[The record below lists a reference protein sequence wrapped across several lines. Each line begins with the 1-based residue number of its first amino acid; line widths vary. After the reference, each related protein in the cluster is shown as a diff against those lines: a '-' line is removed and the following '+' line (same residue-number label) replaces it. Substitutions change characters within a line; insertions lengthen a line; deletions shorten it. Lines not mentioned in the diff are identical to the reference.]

1 MEERNMPKTCPRCGS
16 PYEGNVCPF
25 CDYEEPAAGNE
36 ELEEE
41 LEAEEPVEEEVLQ
54 EEQEQAEEE
63 PQEES
68 EEAQEENAEEQ
79 PDAEDPNVQLAME
92 DPNAT
97 LGEDLGLE
105 LDAMGDLESEFGDLA
120 QEVQQAEQNEFVED
134 FDTYAKGFPDW
145 DLLPP
150 R

>member
-1 MEERNMPKTCPRCGS
+1 MPKTCPRCGS

-41 LEAEEPVEEEVLQ
+41 ELEAEEGVVVGGGGG
-54 EEQEQAEEE
+54 EQEQAEEE
-63 PQEES
+63 
-68 EEAQEENAEEQ
+68 

-120 QEVQQAEQNEFVED
+120 QEVKQAEQNEFVED